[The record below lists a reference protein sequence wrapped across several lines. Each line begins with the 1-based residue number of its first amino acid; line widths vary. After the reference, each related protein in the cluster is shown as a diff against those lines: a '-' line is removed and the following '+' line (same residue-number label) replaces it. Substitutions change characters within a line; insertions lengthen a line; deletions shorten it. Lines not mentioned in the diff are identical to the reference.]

1 MTVPPAARPVLSGS
15 VAAAIVAGILWSIGA
30 IEQIAPQ
37 PDRLALLLAGLVLL
51 WTHLRGEGRAAFVGY
66 YAVLIGAAE
75 RISRIPLVDGSD
87 VLRATT
93 EAIQTLLRGSD
104 PYAHVMQSTIPV
116 GSPFVYP
123 PGEFLFYL
131 PSYLLVGDITRVD
144 TITGTLSIALIV
156 LAGLRVGWE
165 RVVLPAMLYAT
176 WGVGAFRAVDGSNDV
191 SAAFFVVLGLVA
203 LVFSDPLTRRGRV
216 AFIVS
221 AVALG
226 WAVAFKQFAV
236 VIVPLVIRHLAVSGR
251 DWRRYALIAGGTAA
265 AFILPFFLWDPG
277 AFVAQQL
284 ATLTFH
290 QNLWGINL
298 LNFMAQYRDV
308 EPLYPLF
315 FAAEVILTLLA
326 FAFALRSR
334 ISTIG
339 LATFAGCG
347 VVLVALLLARWS
359 TQPYFIYVGAIACA
373 ALALVDRSAAPV
385 GAEPTKNLESA
396 R

>member
-1 MTVPPAARPVLSGS
+1 M
-15 VAAAIVAGILWSIGA
+15 
-30 IEQIAPQ
+30 
-37 PDRLALLLAGLVLL
+37 ALFLAGLVLL
-51 WTHLRGEGRAAFVGY
+51 WAHLRGQGNAMFVGY

-75 RISRIPLVDGSD
+75 RIARVPFNGSD

-93 EAIQTLLRGSD
+93 EAIQTLLRGAD
-104 PYAHVMQSTIPV
+104 PYAHTMQTTIPV

-123 PGEFLFYL
+123 PGEFFFYL

-156 LAGLRVGWE
+156 LAGRRVGWD
-165 RVVLPAMLYAT
+165 RVALPAMLYAT
-176 WGVGAFRAVDGSNDV
+176 WGVGAFRAGDGSNDV
-191 SAAFFVVLGLVA
+191 SAAFLVILGLVGLA
-203 LVFSDPLTRRGRV
+203 FADPATRRGRV

-251 DWRRYALIAGGTAA
+251 DWRRYAVIAGGTAA
-265 AFILPFFLWDPG
+265 AFVVPFFLWDPG
-277 AFVAQQL
+277 AFLTQQL

-290 QNLWGINL
+290 QELWGINL
-298 LNFMAQYRDV
+298 LNLFASQV
-308 EPLYPLF
+308 AVAPFYPF
-315 FAAEVILTLLA
+315 FFVAEVLLTALA
-326 FAFALRSR
+326 FVLALRTR

-339 LATFAGCG
+339 RAAFAGCG
-347 VVLVALLLARWS
+347 VILVALLLARWS

-373 ALALVDRSAAPV
+373 ALALVDRSAAS
-385 GAEPTKNLESA
+385 ERTEHLSTNLESP